1 MAEKY
6 VLDTQALM
14 WYLQGHDQLGNKAKA
29 VLEDPKNQFVLPMI
43 VLVEAA
49 ALIEQG
55 KTTLSAMPDLLNSI
69 LADSRFSVHPLT
81 WAVFH
86 QSLLL
91 RAIPDMHD
99 RLIVSTALHLQSA
112 GDTAFLVTQEAKI
125 VESRLVSVVW

>member
-14 WYLQGHDQLGNKAKA
+14 WYLQGHDQLGSKAKA
-29 VLEDPKNQFVLPMI
+29 VLEDPKNQFVLPVV

-55 KTTLSAMPDLLNSI
+55 KTTLSAVPDLLNSI

-81 WAVFH
+81 WEVFH

-91 RAIPDMHD
+91 KAIPDMHD

-112 GDTAFLVTQEAKI
+112 GDTVFLMTQEAKI
-125 VESRLVSVVW
+125 AESRLVSVVW

>member
-55 KTTLSAMPDLLNSI
+55 KTTLSAIPDVLNSI

-81 WAVFH
+81 WEVFH

-91 RAIPDMHD
+91 RTIPDMHD